1 MADSPAAATALDSA
15 PARQAGIGV
24 LMAFLAYATYALS
37 DASIKL
43 LHGTLDPFEIMF
55 ISAALGT
62 LAIPALM
69 QETDGWR
76 DLFRSRRRML
86 WLMRAAAAATGSL
99 GSIVAFT
106 RLSMAEAFA
115 IIFLLPA
122 LVTVL
127 SVIFLGEKIGWRR
140 WSAVAMGFAG
150 VLVVLRPGFR
160 ELGIGHLAAFL
171 SGMSGAVTIVI
182 LRALGGGE
190 KRISLYGAGLAG
202 PLLVSFAMMLPHF
215 TVPDR
220 RQWLWLTSCGLM
232 GTCGNVMIQLAS
244 RNAPASRVAPI
255 QYSQMLWAI
264 LLGFLVFHDRPDG
277 WMYLGAGIIVA
288 SGLFTF
294 SREKKKTRWWRT
306 TPPVHPQ

>member
-1 MADSPAAATALDSA
+1 
-15 PARQAGIGV
+15 
-24 LMAFLAYATYALS
+24 MAFVAYATYALS

-43 LHGTLDPFEIMF
+43 LHGTLDPFEVMF
-55 ISAALGT
+55 IAAAMGT
-62 LAIPALM
+62 LAIPALK
-69 QETDGWR
+69 QRTDEWR
-76 DLFRSRRRML
+76 DLFRSRRRAL
-86 WLMRAAAAATGSL
+86 WLMRAAAAASGAL
-99 GSIVAFT
+99 ASIVAFT
-106 RLSMAEAFA
+106 RLPMAEAFA

-127 SVIFLGEKIGWRR
+127 SVLFLGETIGWRR
-140 WSAVAMGFAG
+140 WSAVAVGFIG

-160 ELGIGHLAAFL
+160 ALGIGHLAAFL

-202 PLLVSFAMMLPHF
+202 PLVVSFVMMLPH
-215 TVPDR
+215 VIMPNG
-220 RQWLWLTSCGLM
+220 RQWLWLAGCGLM
-232 GTCGNVMIQLAS
+232 GTCGNIMIQLAS
-244 RNAPASRVAPI
+244 RNAPASLVAPT

-264 LLGFLVFHDRPDG
+264 LLGYAVFHDRPDG
-277 WMYLGAGIIVA
+277 WMYVGAAIIVA